1 PRHAEDDLALRL
13 ADTLDQRIVGIIRML
28 GDHAAEALQNFAD
41 RLVEFILTRVALQ
54 DFGQDRLELLVNLH
68 HATSQYSYGGGVVGE
83 ANAHALE
90 TTPSR
95 DNTEKRVSRPAF
107 DTSKKVAGS
116 IKRNGSFSHPPASR
130 KQTGGPDLLL
140 EQWPPYGCGLA
151 AGSGVGF
158 RGVAVLRGLS

>member
-83 ANAHALE
+83 ANADALE

-95 DNTEKRVSRPAF
+95 GNTEKRAFPALRRIR
-107 DTSKKVAGS
+107 A
-116 IKRNGSFSHPPASR
+116 KRS
-130 KQTGGPDLLL
+130 Q
-140 EQWPPYGCGLA
+140 
-151 AGSGVGF
+151 
-158 RGVAVLRGLS
+158 VAVNAMGHSAIRPLPEKTNRRPCSSVGAVAAVWLRFGCRFWRR